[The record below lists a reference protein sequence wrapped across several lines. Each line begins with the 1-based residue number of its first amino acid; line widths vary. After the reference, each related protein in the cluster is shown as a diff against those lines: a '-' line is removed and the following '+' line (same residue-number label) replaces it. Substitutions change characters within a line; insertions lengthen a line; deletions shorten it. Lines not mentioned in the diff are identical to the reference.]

1 MVIIVVAYTTK
12 SNHDQGLVGKSQTNE
27 QATTTT
33 TLTAEAITMRI
44 DYTNTIKI
52 NEKHMTI
59 DNNYNNKQYDN
70 NDNRR

>member
-1 MVIIVVAYTTK
+1 MTMTIDNNGTM
-12 SNHDQGLVGKSQTNE
+12 TNN
-27 QATTTT
+27 T
-33 TLTAEAITMRI
+33 ITMRI